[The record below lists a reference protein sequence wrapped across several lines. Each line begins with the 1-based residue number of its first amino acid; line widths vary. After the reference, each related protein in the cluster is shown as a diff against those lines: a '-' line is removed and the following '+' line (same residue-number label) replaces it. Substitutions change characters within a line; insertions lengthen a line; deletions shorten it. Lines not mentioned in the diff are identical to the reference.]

1 LSTGNLIPDSSNLDI
16 ELAYTYPEGNQIY
29 LFNSGESLK
38 VELVPKYGIPT
49 FISEG
54 EQINVQLSDFM
65 VRFYD
70 GEHMYAHI
78 QSE

>member
-16 ELAYTYPEGNQIY
+16 ELAYTYPEGNQVY
-29 LFNSGESLK
+29 QFNSGESLK

-65 VRFYD
+65 VRFYV
-70 GEHMYAHI
+70 GEYMYGHI